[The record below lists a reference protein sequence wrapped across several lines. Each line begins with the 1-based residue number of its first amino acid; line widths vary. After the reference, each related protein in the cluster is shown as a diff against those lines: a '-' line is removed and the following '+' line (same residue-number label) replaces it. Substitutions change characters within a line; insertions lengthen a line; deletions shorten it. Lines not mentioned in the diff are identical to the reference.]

1 MFYLILALIIV
12 FYLGLT
18 FYASQS
24 VKTLSYRKSARYIFW
39 GISVAIIAN
48 VLLQWIFR
56 SKAVWT
62 VFQQYSMG
70 ALLAWTVI
78 LLIISVLLL
87 LEDFVRFFVFLQKKI
102 VKNTTFFP
110 KRRKFLSGFALF
122 VASIPLIFVIYGTTI
137 GKYDYKVWKHT
148 LYFDD
153 LPSEFD
159 GYKITQLSDI
169 HTGSLNNKE
178 KVIKG
183 IDLANAQQ
191 SDVILITGDIVNNLA
206 IELLPFKD
214 ILKQLKASDG
224 VFSVMGNHDYGDYSA
239 WETPEL
245 KAQNLQ
251 MLKDLQREMGFD
263 LLLNEH
269 RYIKRNGQK
278 IAIVGVENWGYGRFS
293 KYGNLE
299 KALQGI
305 DNQVFKILL
314 SHDPSHWQY
323 EILPQNK
330 NIQLTLSGHTHG
342 MQFGI
347 EIAGIKWSPAQW
359 QYKYWGGL
367 YQEKGKFLNVNRGFG
382 FHAFPGRIG
391 IWPEITVIELR
402 KKK

>member
-1 MFYLILALIIV
+1 MFYLILALIIAV
-12 FYLGLT
+12 YFGLT

-24 VKTLSYRKSARYIFW
+24 VKTLSCRKSARYIFW
-39 GISVAIIAN
+39 GISIAIITN
-48 VLLQWIFR
+48 VFLLWIFR

-62 VFQQYSMG
+62 VFQQFSMG
-70 ALLAWTVI
+70 ALLTWMFI
-78 LLIISVLLL
+78 LLIISGLLF
-87 LEDFVRFFVFLQKKI
+87 LEDIVRFFVFLWKKI
-102 VKNTTFFP
+102 VKNATFFP
-110 KRRKFLSGFALF
+110 KRRKVFSGLALF
-122 VASIPLIFVIYGTTI
+122 LASIPLVFVIYGTTI
-137 GKYDYKVWKHT
+137 GKYDYKVWKYT
-148 LYFDD
+148 LYFED

-169 HTGSLNNKE
+169 HAGSLNNKQ

-183 IDLANAQQ
+183 IALANAQQ
-191 SDVILITGDIVNNLA
+191 SDAILITGDIVNNLA
-206 IELLPFKD
+206 IELLPLKD
-214 ILKQLKASDG
+214 ILKELKAKDG
-224 VFSVMGNHDYGDYSA
+224 VFSVLGNHDYGDYST

-269 RYIKRNGQK
+269 RYIKRNEQK
-278 IAIVGVENWGYGRFS
+278 IAIVGVENWGSGRFS
-293 KYGNLE
+293 KYGNLN
-299 KALQGI
+299 KAMQGI
-305 DNQVFKILL
+305 DNQAFKILL

-347 EIAGIKWSPAQW
+347 EFAGIKWSPSKW
-359 QYKYWGGL
+359 QYKYWAGL
-367 YQEKGKFLNVNRGFG
+367 YQEAGKYLNVNRGFG

-402 KKK
+402 KK